1 MKKYRMD
8 CPAAMERIKEDR
20 PITIKGDD
28 GNTSECIAQVVSLF
42 ITVMDKLRLDMKA
55 VDEIEPEL
63 RELSETMNKMS
74 LLAEDFEGKEKVN
87 SW

>member
-1 MKKYRMD
+1 
-8 CPAAMERIKEDR
+8 
-20 PITIKGDD
+20 
-28 GNTSECIAQVVSLF
+28 
-42 ITVMDKLRLDMKA
+42 MDKLRLDMKA